1 MKRRRKRRRRQ
12 ISPEE
17 ERRNIIYPRFGGVPP
32 NEEDV
37 DLTDFALTRAYL
49 LFQGVYRDFPHHN
62 NGLHLDSGVTENSRW
77 KCCWRRLA
85 TELVSWYAT
94 PSVAVGTGLR
104 KCFPRNGRVFSTG
117 VETM

>member
-12 ISPEE
+12 IPPEE

-49 LFQGVYRDFPHHN
+49 LFQ
-62 NGLHLDSGVTENSRW
+62 
-77 KCCWRRLA
+77 
-85 TELVSWYAT
+85 
-94 PSVAVGTGLR
+94 
-104 KCFPRNGRVFSTG
+104 
-117 VETM
+117 